1 MKPHTVPVNSWLGHS
16 RRERRASVILLAI
29 IAGLILMRYSFKGKE
44 IMVEDVSELYTDS
57 LTACTAD
64 TETPLSVMP
73 QELVF
78 DPNTV
83 TEDTLKIIGFSDRQA
98 HTLVRYRERGGR
110 FKFPGDIK
118 KVYGLDS
125 HLVRVSEPRIVI
137 RDSRELRSDSVRRK
151 SIPSVIELNTCD
163 SATLTLLPGIGPVLS
178 GRIIK
183 YRKILGG
190 FVSTSQLKEV
200 YGLQED
206 TFLKIIDHLSV
217 DTSFVRKI
225 RINEADVS
233 GLRHL
238 PYISRYEI
246 SAILKYRQ
254 LRGSISDIRE
264 LVENKIITAVTAG
277 RIEYYIDFRPSVH

>member
-1 MKPHTVPVNSWLGHS
+1 MIPDTVPVNSWLGHS

-29 IAGLILMRYSFKGKE
+29 IAGLILMRYSFQGKG
-44 IMVEDVSELYTDS
+44 IMIEDVSELYIDS
-57 LTACTAD
+57 LTACAAD

-73 QELVF
+73 QELFF

-98 HTLVRYRERGGR
+98 GMLVKYRERGGK
-110 FKFPGDIK
+110 FKSPGDIK

-125 HLVRVSEPRIVI
+125 HLARVTEQRIVI
-137 RDSRELRSDSVRRK
+137 RDSREISSDSVRRK
-151 SIPSVIELNTCD
+151 SMPSVIELNTCD
-163 SATLTLLPGIGPVLS
+163 SATLTRLPGIGPVLS

-190 FVSTSQLKEV
+190 FVNTNQLKEV
-200 YGLQED
+200 YGLPED
-206 TFLKIIDHLSV
+206 TFLKIIDHLSA
-217 DTSFVRKI
+217 DTSFVSKI
-225 RINEADVS
+225 RINEADFS

-254 LRGSISDIRE
+254 LRGTISGIRE
-264 LVENKIITAVTAG
+264 LVENKIITAATAG
-277 RIEYYIDFRPSVH
+277 RIESYIDFRSSVH

>member
-1 MKPHTVPVNSWLGHS
+1 MKPDTVPVNSWLGHS
-16 RRERRASVILLAI
+16 RRERRASSILLAI
-29 IAGLILMRYSFKGKE
+29 IAGLILIRFFFQGKE

-57 LTACTAD
+57 LTVCSAD
-64 TETPLSVMP
+64 TATPLSVMP
-73 QELVF
+73 QELAF

-98 HTLVRYRERGGR
+98 RTLVKYRERGGK
-110 FKFPGDIK
+110 FKSPGDIK

-125 HLVRVSEPRIVI
+125 HLARVTEPRIVI
-137 RDSRELRSDSVRRK
+137 RENRELNSDSARRK
-151 SIPSVIELNTCD
+151 SMPSVIELNTCD
-163 SATLTLLPGIGPVLS
+163 SATLTRLPGIGPVLS

-206 TFLKIIDHLSV
+206 TFLKIIDYLSA
-217 DTSFVRKI
+217 DTSFVIKV
-225 RINEADVS
+225 RINEADFT
-233 GLRHL
+233 GLRRL
-238 PYISRYEI
+238 PYINKYDI

-254 LRGSISDIRE
+254 LRGTISGIRE
-264 LVENKIITAVTAG
+264 LVENKIITAATAG
-277 RIEYYIDFRPSVH
+277 RIEFYIDFRLSAH